1 MLSEREAYIALNLIR
16 EVGPVTVRL
25 LAETLGSASAIFDA
39 DARQLLSVRGT
50 ATEIVKKIIAAR
62 KKVNATLEIERAAEL
77 GAELITPAD
86 PGYPDPLRNIYDPP
100 LALYVK
106 GTLDLRDQHAVA
118 IVGSRHTTSY
128 GRDCAGAFAASLA
141 RAGYTIVSGLAR
153 GIDTSAHQGA
163 LRAGG
168 RTLAVLGGGLHD
180 IYPPENR
187 ELAGEI
193 AASGALIS
201 EFQLGREPDKTT
213 FPIRNR
219 IVSGLSQGVVVV
231 EAGLSSGA
239 MITANVAAEQGK
251 SVFAIPGRIDS
262 PTSQGTHHLIKTGAR
277 LVESADDVLED
288 LGSLF
293 TAVSRSAA
301 RPPGESV
308 RAAQIRIPLS
318 EAEQAVMQRLM
329 EDDRLDIDTLV
340 RQCGLP
346 AATVS
351 ATLLMLEMKKL
362 VRTLPGRFV
371 ETVRQLR

>member
-25 LAETLGSASAIFDA
+25 LTETLGSASAIFEA
-39 DARQLLSVRGT
+39 DARQLLAVRGT
-50 ATEIVKKIIAAR
+50 GTEIIKKLVAAR
-62 KKVNATLEIERAAEL
+62 RKVNAAAEIERAAEL
-77 GAELITPAD
+77 GAELVTPAD
-86 PGYPDPLRNIYDPP
+86 AGYPEPLRNIYDPP
-100 LALYVK
+100 LALYIK
-106 GTLDLRDQHAVA
+106 GTLDPRDRHAVA

-128 GRDCAGAFAASLA
+128 GRECASSFAAQFA
-141 RAGYTIVSGLAR
+141 RAGFTVVSGLAR
-153 GIDTSAHQGA
+153 GLDTSAHQGA
-163 LRAGG
+163 LKAGG
-168 RTLAVLGGGLHD
+168 RTIAVLGGGLHD

-187 ELAGEI
+187 ALAEEI
-193 AASGALIS
+193 AASGAVIS

-262 PTSQGTHHLIKTGAR
+262 PTSQGTHNLIKNGAK
-277 LVESADDVLED
+277 LAESVSDVLDD

-301 RPPGESV
+301 RPPEESA

-318 EAEQAVMQRLM
+318 GAEQTIMQRLM

-340 RQCGLP
+340 RQSGLP

-351 ATLLMLEMKKL
+351 ATLLMLEMKRL
-362 VRTLPGRFV
+362 VKTLPGRFV
-371 ETVRQLR
+371 EVAH

>member
-25 LAETLGSASAIFDA
+25 LTETLGSASAIFEA
-39 DARQLLSVRGT
+39 DARQLLAIRGT
-50 ATEIVKKIIAAR
+50 GTEIIKKLVAAR
-62 KKVNATLEIERAAEL
+62 KKVNAAAEIERAAEL
-77 GAELITPAD
+77 GAELVTPAD
-86 PGYPDPLRNIYDPP
+86 AGYPEPLRNIYDPP
-100 LALYVK
+100 LALYIK
-106 GTLDLRDQHAVA
+106 GTLDPRDRHAVA

-128 GRDCAGAFAASLA
+128 GRECASSFAAQFA
-141 RAGYTIVSGLAR
+141 RAGFTVVSGLAR

-163 LRAGG
+163 LKAGG
-168 RTLAVLGGGLHD
+168 RTIAVLGGGLHD

-187 ELAGEI
+187 ALAEEI
-193 AASGALIS
+193 AASGAVIS

-262 PTSQGTHHLIKTGAR
+262 PTSQGTHNLIKNGAK
-277 LVESADDVLED
+277 LAESVSDVLDD

-301 RPPGESV
+301 RPPEESA

-318 EAEQAVMQRLM
+318 GAEQTIMQRLM

-340 RQCGLP
+340 RQSGLP

-351 ATLLMLEMKKL
+351 ATLLMLEMKRL
-362 VRTLPGRFV
+362 VKTLPGRFV
-371 ETVRQLR
+371 EVAH